1 MVVRVRPQL
10 REDEAAWREL
20 GAASRAIGYGCCV
33 EADSEDALT
42 TKRMEYGEERSWRF
56 DHVLSGNAT
65 QDEAYAVIARDATA
79 DVVAGL
85 SQTILAYGQTGSGKS
100 HTIFGPES
108 VWSQFDG
115 CSSAAAAKSAKV
127 SNEAFSDVAGG
138 IVGRAVAQMF
148 KFVAAADAGDCFRV
162 LVSFFEIYNESVHDL
177 LGDSSKSLSVRENRE
192 AGVFVESLRHV
203 AATSSQE
210 LLRIVAEGIGK
221 RTLSS
226 TMLNRASSR
235 SHAFLTVTFDH
246 KRSTN
251 ADAGQQL
258 PVTRGVFTI
267 VDLAGSERVR
277 KSGSVGSTLAEAKSI
292 NKSLTTLGMCIAALS
307 SQRSAIAPRATPH
320 VPLRDSK
327 LTRLLTDTL
336 EGRTRT
342 TLVVTVSP
350 MAHNFDE
357 TKSSLQLAQRA
368 MGVQCCSNVNFA
380 PDEAGASGDPKLL
393 RRILELEQENERLRQ
408 QLHLLL
414 QQETPTKFVSAAAQ
428 HSASGDKDEGG
439 NEWSGDHSSIPAPFK
454 RIIDQREAAIV
465 NKLGAVI
472 QHLQQEIARSA
483 AAADNSS
490 DSQDRRDQYN
500 H

>member
-1 MVVRVRPQL
+1 MHNTFARLVTP
-10 REDEAAWREL
+10 
-20 GAASRAIGYGCCV
+20 
-33 EADSEDALT
+33 
-42 TKRMEYGEERSWRF
+42 
-56 DHVLSGNAT
+56 T
-65 QDEAYAVIARDATA
+65 QDDAYDIIARDATA

-85 SQTILAYGQTGSGKS
+85 SHTILAYGQTGSGKS

-108 VWSQFDG
+108 FWSQFDG
-115 CSSAAAAKSAKV
+115 CSTPAAAKSGIV
-127 SNEAFSDVAGG
+127 SSEECSDAGG
-138 IVGRAVAQMF
+138 GLVGRAVSQLF
-148 KFVAAADAGDCFRV
+148 RFVAAADAGDCFRV
-162 LVSFFEIYNESVHDL
+162 LVSFFEIYNENVHDL
-177 LGDSSKSLSVRENRE
+177 LGDCTKSLNVRENRDS
-192 AGVFVESLRHV
+192 GVFVESLRWV
-203 AATSSQE
+203 AATSSVE
-210 LLRIVAEGIGK
+210 LLRIVAEGVSK

-235 SHAFLTVTFDH
+235 SHAFLTITFDH
-246 KRSTN
+246 KQATD
-251 ADAGQQL
+251 AAAGQQL

-307 SQRSAIAPRATPH
+307 SQRTATAARAAAH

-350 MAHNFDE
+350 MAYNFDE

-368 MGVQCCSNVNFA
+368 MGVQCSSSVSFA
-380 PDEAGASGDPKLL
+380 PDDAGTAGDPRLL
-393 RRILELEQENERLRQ
+393 RRIAELEQENERLRQ
-408 QLHLLL
+408 QLQLLL
-414 QQETPTKFVSAAAQ
+414 QQEAPVKFVSATVHQ
-428 HSASGDKDEGG
+428 SANGDAGAD
-439 NEWSGDHSSIPAPFK
+439 GDHLSIPAPFK

-465 NKLGAVI
+465 SKLGAVI

-483 AAADNSS
+483 AAAAAGSS
-490 DSQDRRDQYN
+490 DGHNRRDGNKY
-500 H
+500 